1 MSGQPTPETQE
12 PPPDPPAASSP
23 RRVRTTLG
31 IAALLLAAA
40 SVLQCRQTVAERRPA
55 ERFAREFTLDLR
67 RPLEA
72 ETIRIAP
79 SGDFAADIVAD
90 AALRDAEERPRLES
104 QDPRLSRAWAASLSR
119 KAEELGA
126 ARRLLLEALA
136 SRPGSATHR
145 FLLGRLAFAESRI
158 EGASSDSAWLE
169 RWRRPLRAA
178 AAAGPGV
185 DAVWGALSRAYLE
198 AWPRLPPVDRG
209 EARGIFRR
217 AFFDSG
223 VVSRDFLAVRE
234 ALGPGADSL
243 LPTDTSALSAAIDS
257 LGGRAGVPATLALLN
272 RLDRAKRLDR
282 AAWLRE
288 IETLHRQ
295 GETERLLDACE
306 SFAAQNPAGHFDDP
320 AGRRE
325 VARVLELWP
334 GGHAG
339 SWPDDRRAEIVRFFL
354 AGREPDVGPPALGRA
369 LELLTGV
376 PNSVRA
382 EVHLL
387 NGETGEA
394 EELATTAGGAGELE
408 WISYFLRL
416 ARVHLSRGQAA
427 EAAEALARLAP
438 AAREDCDAVLARR
451 DLARA
456 LGDSS
461 DAQSLDRRLA
471 GLRAAAQPQRDWSS
485 GENLSLCVTP
495 EQIRDGTLTV
505 EIEAESPAI
514 VAYGWDGGRSGVV
527 ALSRVNRLNVPLPRA
542 PGRRTFTIETAVGG
556 PVRLGEARLTGEG
569 ATRAVPMA
577 RKGHS

>member
-1 MSGQPTPETQE
+1 MSEQSAPETE
-12 PPPDPPAASSP
+12 PPQPPAAAPAP
-23 RRVRTTLG
+23 RRAALG
-31 IAALLLAAA
+31 IGALLLTAA
-40 SVLQCRQTVAERRPA
+40 SVLHCRHTVAERRPA
-55 ERFAREFTLDLR
+55 ERFAREFGFDIR

-79 SGDFAADIVAD
+79 SGDLAADIVAD
-90 AALRDAEERPRLES
+90 AALRDAEDEPLPESLDSRLT
-104 QDPRLSRAWAASLSR
+104 RAWAAARSR
-119 KAEELGA
+119 KAEELSS

-145 FLLGRLAFAESRI
+145 FLLGRVAFVEGRI
-158 EGASSDSAWLE
+158 AGASADTARLE

-185 DAVWGALSRAYLE
+185 DAVWGALSRAHLE
-198 AWPRLPPVDRG
+198 TWPLLPPAVQG
-209 EARGIFRR
+209 EARDIFRR

-234 ALGPGADSL
+234 AIGPEADLL
-243 LPTDTSALSAAIDS
+243 LPADAAALSAAVDS
-257 LGGRAGVPATLALLN
+257 LDGRAGVPATLALL
-272 RLDRAKRLDR
+272 KRLDR
-282 AAWLRE
+282 ANRADRAARLRE
-288 IETLHRQ
+288 IERLHRQ

-306 SFAAQNPAGHFDDP
+306 SFAAQNPAGLFDDP

-354 AGREPDVGPPALGRA
+354 AGREPDVRPAALERA
-369 LELLTGV
+369 LETLSGV
-376 PNSVRA
+376 PDSVRA
-382 EVHLL
+382 EVQVL

-394 EELATTAGGAGELE
+394 EELAAAAGGAGESE
-408 WISYFLRL
+408 WISYFVRL
-416 ARVHLSRGQAA
+416 ARAYISRGQAG

-438 AAREDCDAVLARR
+438 AAREECDGVLARR
-451 DLARA
+451 DVARA
-456 LGDSS
+456 LGDAD
-461 DAQSLDRRLA
+461 DARLLDQRLA
-471 GLRAAAQPQRDWSS
+471 DLRAAAESKKDWSS

-495 EQIRDGTLTV
+495 EDIRNGVLAV
-505 EIEAESPAI
+505 EVEADNAAI
-514 VAYGWDGGRSGVV
+514 VAYGWDGGRSGIV